1 MANQASTG
9 DLEALHRLV
18 AQSLSK
24 RLQQD
29 MDDAVPTDAATL
41 GAAIKFLKDNS
52 ISADPSDSDDL
63 QELREKLREQALV
76 RAKHKRQQGEN
87 IVSLAGDELESMQG

>member
-1 MANQASTG
+1 MANQATTA
-9 DLEALHRLV
+9 DLEGLHKLV
-18 AQSLSK
+18 TESLCQ
-24 RLQQD
+24 RIRQD
-29 MDDAVPTDAATL
+29 IDDGVPTDAATM